1 MVLDITMPYL
11 KYYQFKST
19 SKLPNELEFSFLKIN
34 MELFN
39 VVIIQHVVFITNLQ
53 QNLFPTYG
61 VVDLILKRPVK

>member
-1 MVLDITMPYL
+1 M
-11 KYYQFKST
+11 
-19 SKLPNELEFSFLKIN
+19 PNELEFSFLKIN
-34 MELFN
+34 MELFD

>member
-1 MVLDITMPYL
+1 M
-11 KYYQFKST
+11 
-19 SKLPNELEFSFLKIN
+19 PNELEFSFLKIN

-61 VVDLILKRPVK
+61 VVDLILKRPVKWQEGLSQLYKLKEMACCTQG